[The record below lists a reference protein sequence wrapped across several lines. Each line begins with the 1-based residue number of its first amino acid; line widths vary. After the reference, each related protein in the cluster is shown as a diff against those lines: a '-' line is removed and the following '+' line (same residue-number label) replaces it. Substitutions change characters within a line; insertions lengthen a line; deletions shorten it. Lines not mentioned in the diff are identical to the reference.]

1 MASVNRVYTA
11 LKDLV
16 NKDQKGF
23 VSPSIFNS
31 FAGLAQ
37 NSIYNRLFDEHRNAM
52 KFRRAG
58 VDPGKSLGKTK
69 FIEED
74 LSVFH
79 KKAKLSQV
87 NGVFEKPS
95 DFGRLSSI
103 TTNSSYVF
111 NTTVGTNVQVMHS
124 QEDIDRALM
133 SDLSKPSVES
143 PIALMGSDVEVFPN
157 NIKKIELR
165 YYKLPQGL
173 NTLTG
178 AKSASQPKFGY
189 STAIPGVELYDLNLS
204 VDFELPEH
212 FFTDI
217 VIEIAQLIGINLRD
231 QAVAQYAA
239 VEKQKEENK

>member
-87 NGVFEKPS
+87 N
-95 DFGRLSSI
+95 
-103 TTNSSYVF
+103 VF

-133 SDLSKPSVES
+133 SDLSKPSIES

-178 AKSASQPKFGY
+178 AKSVSQPKFGY
-189 STAIPGVELYDLNLS
+189 STSIPGVELYDLNLS